1 MEAHAGEREPIVL
14 GKEKV
19 KWVLPPGVR
28 AAEDVASDS
37 DDDATPRGRPL
48 LRGRSG
54 RKWEDDESEVRACS

>member
-1 MEAHAGEREPIVL
+1 ML

-37 DDDATPRGRPL
+37 DDDGTPRGRPL

-54 RKWEDDESEVRACS
+54 RKWEDDDSEVGLGFSSLPCSWGG